1 MDTTAIQIKVRFCN
15 DLRNWESIPVTM
27 SATAD
32 RGQLVN
38 LVRHLRTLANAPLIS
53 SVRWNV
59 EGSLQGHY
67 FANQTGDSKDY
78 LNR

>member
-15 DLRNWESIPVTM
+15 DLRNWENIPVTM

-53 SVRWNV
+53 SVRWTV

-67 FANQTGDSKDY
+67 FANLTGDSKDY